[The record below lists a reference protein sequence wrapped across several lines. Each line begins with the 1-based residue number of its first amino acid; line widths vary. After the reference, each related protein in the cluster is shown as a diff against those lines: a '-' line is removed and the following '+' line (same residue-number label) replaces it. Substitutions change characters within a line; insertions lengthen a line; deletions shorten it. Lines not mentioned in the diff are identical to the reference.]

1 MAKSASWGSSY
12 QEKSQTSSLA
22 QLGLS
27 LPLKTALARQPLEL
41 MVSGAALFIW
51 GQSQSQ
57 SQNQS
62 WGWTAGSCVLE
73 VAGWSLT
80 SGLQPAV

>member
-1 MAKSASWGSSY
+1 VAKSASWGSSY

-27 LPLKTALARQPLEL
+27 LPLKTALAR
-41 MVSGAALFIW
+41 LFIW